1 MNLNWLGLLWKKKD
15 KEMKEYD
22 PLASYYGGKTIDEL
36 VKMYD
41 TEETWLKFLANDK
54 GGKLEE
60 EDYKRLKRIE
70 DEIIRK
76 TPDEFEKKILRL
88 FADRRYNIVE
98 LMNKRWDEDTKDVCR
113 KICHYLRYGN
123 IYPST
128 NSLFNPLPFPGHELF
143 SWLLSK
149 TGNDKS
155 DRLHDMFSCATE
167 MFKQKRILGHDFS
180 NEEVKKHQF
189 LPPTI
194 DSLGG
199 RILIVF
205 TGEFARQVSIIIE
218 IWKMEGEEGRKY
230 LEEILKD
237 MP

>member
-1 MNLNWLGLLWKKKD
+1 MNLDWLRLLGKKKD
-15 KEMKEYD
+15 KEIKEYD
-22 PLASYYGGKTIDEL
+22 PLASYYNKKTINEL

-41 TEETWLKFLANDK
+41 TEETWLKFVASDK

-60 EDYKRLKRIE
+60 QDYERLKRIE

-98 LMNKRWDEDTKDVCR
+98 LMNKKWDEDIKDVCR

-123 IYPST
+123 IYPFT
-128 NSLFNPLPFPGHELF
+128 NNPFDPLPFPGHELF
-143 SWLLSK
+143 LWLLSK
-149 TGNDKS
+149 TGDDKND
-155 DRLHDMFSCATE
+155 RMGDMFKSATE

-180 NEEVKKHQF
+180 NEEVKRHQL
-189 LPPTI
+189 LPLTI
-194 DSLGG
+194 DSVGG
-199 RILIVF
+199 RILVVF
-205 TGEFARQVSIIIE
+205 IGEFAGQVAIMIE
-218 IWKMEGEEGRKY
+218 IWKMESGEGRRY